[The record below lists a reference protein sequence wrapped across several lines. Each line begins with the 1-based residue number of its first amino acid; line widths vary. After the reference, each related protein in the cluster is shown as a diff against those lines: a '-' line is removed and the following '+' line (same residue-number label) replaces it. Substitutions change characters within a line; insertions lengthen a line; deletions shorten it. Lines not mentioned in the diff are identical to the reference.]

1 MHTLRLVWFF
11 VRRMVVR
18 MISCGVALGVFIAV
32 LIEISGYAGGGAGE
46 VVGALGRGALIGGF
60 SDCYRALFAA

>member
-1 MHTLRLVWFF
+1 
-11 VRRMVVR
+11 MVAR
-18 MISCGVALGVFIAV
+18 MISCSVALGVLIAV

-60 SDCYRALFAA
+60 SECYRALYAA